1 MSSYIKSISK
11 DIFDQAGRLLKCGNI
26 ALWIA
31 TGILIVDFLLGD
43 RKQQI
48 HHWDSA
54 LVVQALLLAAYS
66 FLTMGSSI
74 VMAKARRVKI
84 NDVVDNAFGTDI
96 GNGHSEGY
104 FDNDE
109 IKKGTLRLLY
119 NTAESCFFTLREMK
133 KMKTSM
139 FVKSLI
145 PLTILALGLVLNRA
159 EMIMAIFRL
168 SAVMVILV
176 QMVRF
181 FTTLSQLEALLERML
196 TTLKH
201 KITSAAQFN
210 AESIN
215 YTLEYETLMVWYGVK
230 IPDKVYLA
238 LNENLT
244 AEWEEKKKTFV
255 AK

>member
-1 MSSYIKSISK
+1 MTSPIKSISK
-11 DIFDQAGRLLKCGNI
+11 DLFTRTGRLSKWGNV
-26 ALWIA
+26 ALWTA
-31 TGILIVDFLLGD
+31 AGILVADFLLGGY
-43 RKQQI
+43 KQQI
-48 HHWDSA
+48 PHWNTA

-66 FLTMGSSI
+66 FLILGSSI

-96 GNGHSEGY
+96 GSGHSEGY

-109 IKKGTLRLLY
+109 IKRGTLRLLY
-119 NTAESCFFTLREMK
+119 NTAESCFFTCREMK
-133 KMKTSM
+133 NMTTSVC
-139 FVKSLI
+139 VKAFI
-145 PLTILALGLVLNRA
+145 PLTILVLGLVLNRA
-159 EMIMAIFRL
+159 EVIMAIFRL
-168 SAVMVILV
+168 SAVMVIMTQV
-176 QMVRF
+176 VRF
-181 FTTLSQLEALLERML
+181 ITTLSQLEALLERML

-201 KITSAAQFN
+201 KITSVAQFN

-238 LNENLT
+238 LNESLT
-244 AEWEEKKKTFV
+244 AEWEEKKKAFI

>member
-1 MSSYIKSISK
+1 MATPIKSISG
-11 DIFDQAGRLLKCGNI
+11 DLFAQAGRLAKWGSV
-26 ALWIA
+26 ALWTA
-31 TGILIVDFLLGD
+31 TGILVADFLLGGY
-43 RKQQI
+43 KQQI
-48 HHWDSA
+48 PHWNIA
-54 LVVQALLLAAYS
+54 LVVQALLLAVYS
-66 FLTMGSSI
+66 LLTLGSSI

-119 NTAESCFFTLREMK
+119 NTAESCFFTFREMK
-133 KMKTSM
+133 KMTTSVC
-139 FVKSLI
+139 VKAFI
-145 PLTILALGLVLNRA
+145 PLTILVLGLVLNRA
-159 EMIMAIFRL
+159 EVIMAIFRL
-168 SAVMVILV
+168 SAVMVIMTQV
-176 QMVRF
+176 VRF
-181 FTTLSQLEALLERML
+181 ITTLSQLEALLERML

-201 KITSAAQFN
+201 KITSVAQFN

-230 IPDKVYLA
+230 IPDRVYLA
-238 LNENLT
+238 LNERLT
-244 AEWEEKKKTFV
+244 AEWEEKKKTFI

>member
-1 MSSYIKSISK
+1 MSTPIKSISK
-11 DIFDQAGRLLKCGNI
+11 YYFAQAGRLAKWGNV
-26 ALWIA
+26 ALWTA
-31 TGILIVDFLLGD
+31 TGIFVADFLLGGY
-43 RKQQI
+43 KQQI
-48 HHWDSA
+48 PHWNIA
-54 LVVQALLLAAYS
+54 LVVQALVLAVYSLLT
-66 FLTMGSSI
+66 LGSCI

-96 GNGHSEGY
+96 GNWHSEGY

-119 NTAESCFFTLREMK
+119 NTAESCFFTIREMK
-133 KMKTSM
+133 KMTTSVC
-139 FVKSLI
+139 VKAFI
-145 PLTILALGLVLNRA
+145 PLTILVLGLVLNRA
-159 EMIMAIFRL
+159 EVIMAIFRL
-168 SAVMVILV
+168 SAVMVIMTQV
-176 QMVRF
+176 VRF
-181 FTTLSQLEALLERML
+181 ITTLSQLEALLERML

-201 KITSAAQFN
+201 KITSVAQFN

-230 IPDKVYLA
+230 IPDKVYYA
-238 LNENLT
+238 LNESLT